1 MLYLWSTVSMN
12 FSSKLIEEAVQ
23 EFSRLPGIG
32 QKTALRLVLHML
44 KQPEDKVT
52 RFGEAITRM
61 RKEIRYCRK
70 CHNVSDADLCG
81 ICANPQRDKTLV
93 CVVEN
98 IRDVLAVE
106 NTNQYRGTYHVLG
119 DVISPVD
126 GIGPDD
132 INIASLVD
140 RVKQDEVS
148 EVIMALSP
156 TIEGDTTIF
165 YITKQLQPFG
175 VKVTTI
181 ARGISFGGELEYAD
195 EMTLARSIAN
205 RLPYENYMVDR

>member
-1 MLYLWSTVSMN
+1 MN
-12 FSSKLIEEAVQ
+12 FSSKLIEDAVQ

-32 QKTALRLVLHML
+32 QKTALRLVLHLL
-44 KQPEDKVT
+44 KQPEDKVK
-52 RFGEAITRM
+52 RFGDAVVRM
-61 RKEIRYCRK
+61 RQDIRYCRK
-70 CHNVSDADLCG
+70 CHNVSDADLCS
-81 ICANPQRDKTLV
+81 ICANPQRDETLV

-98 IRDVLAVE
+98 LRDVLAVE

-119 DVISPVD
+119 AVISPVD

-140 RVKQDEVS
+140 RVKNDGVT
-148 EVIMALSP
+148 EVIMAISP

-165 YITKQLQPFG
+165 YITKQLQPYN
-175 VKVTTI
+175 VKVTTL

-195 EMTLARSIAN
+195 EMTLARSLTN
-205 RLPYENYMVDR
+205 RLPYDNYMDGR

>member
-1 MLYLWSTVSMN
+1 
-12 FSSKLIEEAVQ
+12 
-23 EFSRLPGIG
+23 
-32 QKTALRLVLHML
+32 
-44 KQPEDKVT
+44 
-52 RFGEAITRM
+52 M

-70 CHNVSDADLCG
+70 CHNVSDTDLFG
-81 ICANPQRDKTLV
+81 ICANPQRDETLV

-98 IRDVLAVE
+98 LRDVLAVE

-119 DVISPVD
+119 AVISPVD

-140 RVKQDEVS
+140 RVKNDGVT
-148 EVIMALSP
+148 EVIMAISP

-165 YITKQLQPFG
+165 YITKQLQPYN
-175 VKVTTI
+175 VKVTTL

-195 EMTLARSIAN
+195 EMTLARSLTN
-205 RLPYENYMVDR
+205 RLPYDNYMVE

>member
-1 MLYLWSTVSMN
+1 MN
-12 FSSKLIEEAVQ
+12 FSSKLIEDAVQ

-32 QKTALRLVLHML
+32 QKTALRLVLHLL
-44 KQPEDKVT
+44 KQPEDKVK
-52 RFGEAITRM
+52 RFGDAVVRM
-61 RKEIRYCRK
+61 RQEIRYCRK
-70 CHNVSDADLCG
+70 CHNVSDTDLCG
-81 ICANPQRDKTLV
+81 ICANPQRDETLV

-98 IRDVLAVE
+98 LRDVLAVE

-119 DVISPVD
+119 AVISPVD

-140 RVKQDEVS
+140 RVKNDGVT
-148 EVIMALSP
+148 EVIMAISP

-165 YITKQLQPFG
+165 YITKQLQPYN
-175 VKVTTI
+175 VKVTTL

-195 EMTLARSIAN
+195 EMTLARSLTN
-205 RLPYENYMVDR
+205 RLPYDNYMAE